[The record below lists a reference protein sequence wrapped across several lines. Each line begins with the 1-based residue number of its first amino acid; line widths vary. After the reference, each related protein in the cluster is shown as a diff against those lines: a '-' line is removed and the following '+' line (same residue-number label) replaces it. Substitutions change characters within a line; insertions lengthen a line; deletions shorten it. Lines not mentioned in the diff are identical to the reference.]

1 MSIII
6 SLNKSG
12 LFGVNGELAYNS
24 KTDLSI
30 FSRLT
35 KTFGNVVMGTATW
48 NSLPDDMRPLPDRLN
63 IIITRKP
70 SEFPKQ
76 LNTISSAKY

>member
-6 SLNKSG
+6 SLNKDG
-12 LFGVNGELAYNS
+12 LFGFNNELAYKS

-35 KTFGNVVMGTATW
+35 KTFGNVVMGSKTW
-48 NSLPDDMRPLPDRLN
+48 YSLPENMRPLPCLLY
-63 IIITRKP
+63 TSP
-70 SEFPKQ
+70 SPRDPH
-76 LNTISSAKY
+76 